1 VCGGLMSGTNNIGS
15 FDHTTVASY
24 LSLSSS
30 ESFKTRNEKGLSDE
44 KSNKTRRFK
53 DIIRESFT
61 KQSSF
66 DTIKNETLTEEE
78 LIAKMQD
85 EVYATGDALSDVI
98 STENIQA
105 YKKAIKN
112 FVEYILERAY
122 DVENVVTGGLNPS
135 KKKAWTIVKVINTK
149 LDKLVSDL
157 MYNQVKK
164 IEVLKRIDEIKG
176 LIVDLRG

>member
-1 VCGGLMSGTNNIGS
+1 MNSNSAGNVGS
-15 FDHTTVASY
+15 LDSNTVASY
-24 LSLSSS
+24 VSISSPQVFKNKDEKKLSDSKLQ
-30 ESFKTRNEKGLSDE
+30 KTRH
-44 KSNKTRRFK
+44 FK
-53 DIIRESFT
+53 DIIKEVFVE
-61 KQSSF
+61 QSYLDS
-66 DTIKNETLTEEE
+66 TKNEKITEEE

-98 STENIQA
+98 SKENILA

-112 FVEYILERAY
+112 FVEYMLDRAY
-122 DVENVVTGGLNPS
+122 CVENIITGGLNPS
-135 KKKAWTIVKVINTK
+135 KKKAWTIVKVIDSK

-157 MYNQVKK
+157 MYNQLKK

>member
-1 VCGGLMSGTNNIGS
+1 MGGAGNVGT
-15 FDHTTVASY
+15 FDSATIASY
-24 LSLSSS
+24 ASLSSQLFKTKDEKKLS
-30 ESFKTRNEKGLSDE
+30 DSKLEKQKSFKN
-44 KSNKTRRFK
+44 
-53 DIIRESFT
+53 IIKETFV
-61 KQSSF
+61 KQSYLDS
-66 DTIKNETLTEEE
+66 IKTEKLSEEE

-85 EVYATGDALSDVI
+85 EVYATGDALTDMI
-98 STENIQA
+98 STENILA

-122 DVENVVTGGLNPS
+122 DVENVITGGLNPS

-149 LDKLVSDL
+149 LDKLISDL
-157 MYNQVKK
+157 MYNQLKK